1 MRFSAALAVA
11 GIGAA
16 RFNRDRGMLVIE
28 ATPT

>member
-11 GIGAA
+11 GIGA
-16 RFNRDRGMLVIE
+16 RFNRDRGMLIIE